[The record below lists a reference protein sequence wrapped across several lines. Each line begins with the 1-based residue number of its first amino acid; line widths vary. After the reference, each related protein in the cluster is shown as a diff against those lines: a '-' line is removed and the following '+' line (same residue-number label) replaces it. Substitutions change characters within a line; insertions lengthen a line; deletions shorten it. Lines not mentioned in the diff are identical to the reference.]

1 MTMKFLLPL
10 STAVLLA
17 AGVRSAQAQTEFG
30 LKAGVNFPSYSYT
43 DSEALAGTAS
53 IVRFYLTGYLDARIA
68 SGFYLH
74 PEVSLQA
81 KGSKLTESTVLGS
94 GEVIQKT
101 MWLDF
106 PFNFLGK
113 LPVSNNVKI
122 FAGGGPYIGFAMD
135 GTNTY
140 ADSGSESAII
150 IYDDNALKSVDYGI
164 NFLMGVKLEK
174 RLSLNA
180 NYRLG
185 LANIAE
191 SNYKWSSTIKN
202 RVFSLGIGV
211 AL

>member
-1 MTMKFLLPL
+1 ML
-10 STAVLLA
+10 AV
-17 AGVRSAQAQTEFG
+17 GVHTAQAQTAFG
-30 LKAGVNFPSYSYT
+30 LKAGVNFPSYSYAASKT
-43 DSEALAGTAS
+43 LAGTAT
-53 IVRFYLTGYLDARIA
+53 ITRFYLTGYLDIRMA
-68 SGFYLH
+68 SALYLH
-74 PEVSLQA
+74 PEVTLQA
-81 KGSKLTESTVLGS
+81 KGSKLTESETLGR

-106 PFNFLGK
+106 PLNVLGK
-113 LPVSNNVKI
+113 LPAGNKAKV

-140 ADSGSESAII
+140 ANNGSESTVI
-150 IYDDNALKSVDYGI
+150 IYEDNALKSVDYGI
-164 NFLMGVKLEK
+164 NFLAGLELGK
-174 RLSLNA
+174 RLSLHA

-191 SNYKWSSTIKN
+191 KNYKWSSTIKN